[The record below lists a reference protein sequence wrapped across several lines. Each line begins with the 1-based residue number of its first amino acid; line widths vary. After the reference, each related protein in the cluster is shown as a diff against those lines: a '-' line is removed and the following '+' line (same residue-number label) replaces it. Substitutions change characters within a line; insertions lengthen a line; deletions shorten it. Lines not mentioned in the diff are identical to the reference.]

1 MSRKRQDEVLFPG
14 VSVEGGF
21 ISGDALQDLDVSG
34 RISAKSTR
42 AGTID
47 DFLAPAS
54 FDLIPPDTLEGVCQ
68 RSFEALKPRWQY
80 FSDNGGPVVRLW
92 LSPLLNEL
100 QYGSPNGVTLRLPGN
115 EGKEYQFSGLHGAV
129 PLLLVDS
136 PQDLDKPFR
145 GKATPH
151 GLVQEFLN
159 KSKDH
164 LFGIVSN
171 GRELRLL
178 RDNARLTR
186 PAYIGFDLEGI
197 FSGNEYASFA
207 LMYRLLH
214 SSRLKARGGHRPED
228 CLLEAWLKKAGERS
242 SRAMEHLR
250 EGVRKAIEAL
260 GKGFLIDPEIAT
272 ALREKQLTPKA
283 FNHELLRLV
292 YRFLFLLVAEER
304 DLLFPPGTAESKRQI
319 YLDGYSVTRLRLL
332 AQRSRGSSHHDL
344 YESIKL
350 VFCALVDTKTAGL
363 LGLTPLGGL
372 FKPKNAD
379 KLHTARL
386 TNEYLLQAMRN
397 LTLREVNGQLRPVD
411 FLRLGTEELGSIY
424 EQLLQLEPYI
434 DLGNPAQPGFEI
446 SSVAGNERKVTG
458 SYYTPDNLVQC
469 LLDSALE
476 PVMAQAVAGKSG
488 DEAAQALLK
497 LTICDP
503 ACGSGHFLVSAGRRL
518 ALRVAEYQAGGELP
532 SAAQVRHAFRQVAA
546 HCLYGVDI
554 NDMAIELAK
563 IALWMEAMEP
573 GKPLSFLDHHFRVG
587 NSLLGVT
594 PRLLEEGL
602 PDEAFTPI
610 TGDDRATCMA
620 LKRRNK
626 EERDQG
632 VREFQFGSTL
642 GDMSQTLAN
651 LDQGEDESLEE
662 VIVKE
667 NRFKALETENE
678 YRTSGR
684 LLADAWCAAFVW
696 RKCVSPD
703 DTIPPCPTTATLEEI
718 REKPHSLPLA
728 TYNEIR
734 RLAQQYGFF
743 HWYLEFPKVFHRVA
757 KRTTADNPHTGW
769 SGGFDCL
776 LGNPPWERVSLE
788 EKQWFSSHG
797 RLDIANAKTGATRKK
812 LIDNLKK
819 ESPSLFSQFESDLR
833 SAEGESNFLRN
844 SGLYPLTAK
853 GRVNLYPIF
862 GEQLRILASSN
873 GLTGAVMPSGIMTD
887 DTTKDFFQEVSESK
901 SLVSIY
907 DFENRQGFFSD
918 VDSRMKFCL
927 FTTGRSENEQPKPPR
942 FVFFA
947 HGVEDLADP
956 NRLIDLSAVDIK
968 LLNPNTRTCPIFRS
982 RADAE
987 LTKGIY
993 RRLEAL
999 IIDNEDSQIGIN
1011 EWEITFKQG
1020 LFNMTLDSQLFRN
1033 CEDLLHDGWAIEGN
1047 IFLRNN
1053 ERYLPLYEGRMIDF
1067 FDHRCASVGS
1077 NETNTFRSGVTL
1089 ETSTEQH
1096 ENPNFFPQPRYWVR
1110 DQDVQANK
1118 PSGTNESWT
1127 FGFKDITSATNQ
1139 RTFIGGI
1146 FPFYGVG
1153 NKVPLILTKKN
1164 AKEAASFFAG
1174 FSCFALDFVA
1184 KQKVGGVTLNFF
1196 LVKQFAYP
1204 KPGTF
1209 YLSSPWCRQNQLYFW
1224 ILQYA
1229 IELTYTAWDLMIFAK
1244 DCGYHG
1250 PPFCWLEDRR
1260 FLLRVELDAAF
1271 FHLYLP
1277 STIEGEWKPACKTE
1291 GCPHDE
1297 TPEQLAELKKH
1308 FPTPRDAVAYIMD
1321 TFPIVRRKDEEK
1333 YDGDYRT
1340 KRVILEIYDA
1350 MQEAIRTGKPYQ
1362 TRLDPPPG
1370 PPTNPDGSFATL
1382 PDWQPGN
1389 PKPANWPSHIHPPR
1403 GCHAS

>member
-14 VSVEGGF
+14 VSVEGGL
-21 ISGDALQDLDVSG
+21 IPGDALQDLDVSG
-34 RISAKSTR
+34 RISAKSIR
-42 AGTID
+42 GGGPD
-47 DFLAPAS
+47 DFLAPTS
-54 FDLIPPDTLEGVCQ
+54 FDLIPPDTLEAVCQ
-68 RSFEALKPRWQY
+68 RSFDALKDRWQY
-80 FSDNGGPVVRLW
+80 FSANGSPVVYLW
-92 LSPLLNEL
+92 LSLLLREL
-100 QYGSPNGVTLRLPGN
+100 HYGSPTAVTLRLPCN
-115 EGKEYQFSGLHGAV
+115 EGKEYLFSGLHGAV
-129 PLLLVDS
+129 PLLLTDS
-136 PQDLDKPFR
+136 TQDLDKPFR

-197 FSGNEYASFA
+197 FGGNEYASFA

-228 CLLEAWLKKAGERS
+228 CLLEGWLKKAGERS

-260 GKGFLIDPEIAT
+260 GKGFLIDPAIAT

-319 YLDGYSVTRLRLL
+319 YLDGYSVTRLRQL
-332 AQRSRGSSHHDL
+332 AQRSRGGSHHDL

-350 VFCALVDTKTAGL
+350 VFFALVDTKTAGL

-379 KLHTARL
+379 KLHNACL
-386 TNEYLLQAMRN
+386 ANEYLLQAMRN
-397 LTLREVNGQLRPVD
+397 LTLREVDGQLRPVD
-411 FLRLGTEELGSIY
+411 FLRLGTEELGSVY
-424 EQLLQLEPYI
+424 EQLLQLEPCI
-434 DLGNPAQPGFEI
+434 DLGNPSQPRFEI
-446 SSVAGNERKVTG
+446 TSVAGNERKITG
-458 SYYTPDNLVQC
+458 SYYTPDSLVQC

-476 PVMAQAVAGKSG
+476 PVIAQAVAGKSG
-488 DEAAQALLK
+488 EEVVQALLK
-497 LTICDP
+497 LTVCDP

-587 NSLLGVT
+587 NSLLGAT

-610 TGDDRATCMA
+610 TGDEKPICSA

-626 EERDQG
+626 EERDRGQG
-632 VREFQFGSTL
+632 DLPFGGLL

-651 LDQGEDESLEE
+651 LDQGEDDDLEA
-662 VIVKE
+662 VLAKE
-667 NRFKALETENE
+667 KRFKALETDNE

-684 LLADAWCAAFVW
+684 LLADAWCTSFVW
-696 RKCVSPD
+696 RKCVSSD
-703 DTIPPCPTTATLEEI
+703 DAIPPCPTTATLDQI
-718 REKPHSLPLA
+718 RHNPHSLSLA

-734 RLAQQYGFF
+734 RLAKQHAFF

-757 KRTTADNPHTGW
+757 KGTTPDNPHTGW

-776 LGNPPWERVSLE
+776 LGNPPWERVKLQ
-788 EKQWFSSHG
+788 EKEWFATK
-797 RLDIANAKTGATRKK
+797 DPAIANASNAAARRRMIEQLRGTR
-812 LIDNLKK
+812 
-819 ESPSLFSQFESDLR
+819 PSLLQEFQEDCR
-833 SAEGESNFLRN
+833 AAEGQSHIMRN
-844 SGLYPLTAK
+844 SGLYPLC
-853 GRVNLYPIF
+853 GVGDINLYTVF
-862 GEQLRILASSN
+862 AEQFRILASAN
-873 GLTGAVMPSGIMTD
+873 GLMGAVMPSGIMTD
-887 DTTKDFFQEVSESK
+887 DTTKAFFQELSASR

-907 DFENRQGFFSD
+907 DFENKNIFPEVHS
-918 VDSRMKFCL
+918 SYKFCL
-927 FTTGRSENEQPKPPR
+927 FTSSRSENKQTKPPR

-956 NRLIDLSAVDIK
+956 NRLIELSADDIE

-982 RADAE
+982 KADAE
-987 LTKGIY
+987 LTKAIY
-993 RRLEAL
+993 RRFPILIWEARNGLREENPWRIKFSRMFDMANDSYLFHTCEQLE
-999 IIDNEDSQIGIN
+999 D
-1011 EWEITFKQG
+1011 
-1020 LFNMTLDSQLFRN
+1020 
-1033 CEDLLHDGWAIEGN
+1033 DGWVLEGN
-1047 IFLRNN
+1047 IFKKEGRQ
-1053 ERYLPLYEGRMIDF
+1053 YLPLYEAKMTNP
-1067 FDHRCASVGS
+1067 FDHRHGSVVGS
-1077 NETNTFRSGVTL
+1077 DNLAELSGIAAQGTTL
-1089 ETSTEQH
+1089 AEH
-1096 ENPNFFPQPRYWVR
+1096 EDPNFVALPRYWIAQPEVTGSLNRIAFPHHFLICFRDVARATDVR
-1110 DQDVQANK
+1110 TANQAILPLTAVSHK
-1118 PSGTNESWT
+1118 
-1127 FGFKDITSATNQ
+1127 A
-1139 RTFIGGI
+1139 
-1146 FPFYGVG
+1146 
-1153 NKVPLILTKKN
+1153 PLILPMSATPQ
-1164 AKEAASFFAG
+1164 EACAFLAALNSFPYDYLVRQKFGSASLSYFVIKQTPCPSLDIIRTGTPFTVDWFA
-1174 FSCFALDFVA
+1174 
-1184 KQKVGGVTLNFF
+1184 
-1196 LVKQFAYP
+1196 
-1204 KPGTF
+1204 
-1209 YLSSPWCRQNQLYFW
+1209 CRVL
-1224 ILQYA
+1224 
-1229 IELTYTAWDLMIFAK
+1229 ELTYTAWDLEAFAL
-1244 DCGYHG
+1244 DCGYAG
-1250 PPFCWLEDRR
+1250 PPFRWDEERR
-1260 FLLRVELDAAF
+1260 FLLRCELDAAY
-1271 FHLYLP
+1271 FHLYLGSP
-1277 STIEGEWKPACKTE
+1277 GERGT
-1291 GCPHDE
+1291 DSS
-1297 TPEQLAELKKH
+1297 QLREM
-1308 FPTPRDAVAYIMD
+1308 FPTPRDAVDYVMD

-1370 PPTNPDGSFATL
+1370 PPTHPDGSFASL
-1382 PDWQPGN
+1382 PDWQPGKK
-1389 PKPANWPSHIHPPR
+1389 KPANWPSHIHPPR
-1403 GCHAS
+1403 GCHESY